1 MAKLMYGRAREA
13 SNSYLVFLKTRNLS
27 INAKKKPE
35 VHLHHSHFENQAVRN
50 SLGQQASDIQ

>member
-13 SNSYLVFLKTRNLS
+13 SNSFLVFLKTRNLS
-27 INAKKKPE
+27 IKTKKPK
-35 VHLHHSHFENQAVRN
+35 VHLHHSHFENQAVPN